1 MKPAPFDYIRPEGC
15 EELCRLLSQ
24 HAEDAA
30 VLAGGQSLMPLLNL
44 RQRRPKL
51 LIDISGCHELDAIC
65 GNETE
70 LVIGANVTQRQLE
83 TTPMLRRDL
92 PLLGLALPHIGN
104 PQVRNRGTFCGSL
117 AHAHP
122 SAELPLCLL
131 ALDGTVELQ
140 SQRGSRRLPAS
151 DFFLGAFS
159 TARQPD
165 EFVRSA
171 TLPRAASDTAYAFD
185 EVALRSS
192 GQAIIACA
200 AVAKQASL
208 RLAIAGAS
216 PRPYLRDLP
225 MLSAA
230 DLPQA
235 LSDLLQEIAPVDDA
249 VAAAAYRRH
258 LIVHI
263 GTAVL
268 QAALRTL
275 RGVHDTVNPWQG
287 VGR

>member
-15 EELCRLLSQ
+15 EELCSLL
-24 HAEDAA
+24 AEYADDAA
-30 VLAGGQSLMPLLNL
+30 ILAGGQSLMPLLNL

-51 LIDISGCHELDAIC
+51 LIDISGCHELDAMS
-65 GNETE
+65 GNDQAF
-70 LVIGANVTQRQLE
+70 VIGANVTQRQLE
-83 TTPMLRRDL
+83 FAPMLRRDL
-92 PLLGLALPHIGN
+92 PLLSLALPHIGN

-140 SQRGSRRLPAS
+140 SQRGHRRLAAA

-159 TARQPD
+159 TARQAD

-171 TLPRAASDTAYAFD
+171 TLPRAAVETACAFD

-200 AVAKQASL
+200 AVAKQQSL

-216 PRPYLRDLP
+216 PRPHLRDLP
-225 MLSAA
+225 ISSAA
-230 DLPQA
+230 DLPGTLA
-235 LSDLLQEIAPVDDA
+235 GLAQEIAPVDDA
-249 VAAAAYRRH
+249 LASAAYRRH

-268 QAALRTL
+268 QAALHTL
-275 RGVHDTVNPWQG
+275 RGLPSTANESQG
-287 VGR
+287 VCR